1 MKRAERTELRRR
13 EILAA
18 YYQALLDEGLQGA
31 SIAKVARRLDVT
43 PSLLLHYFGTK
54 DQMTIALV
62 DYLLDEFRHSFADQ
76 LAAIEDPVTRLRT
89 ILDALFSPGYHRLL
103 DDRAFY
109 ACFYLSLQ
117 NDEVQKRFAVLDE
130 ATMQLVEGT
139 IVACMD
145 EGAIPRADAR
155 ELATLVNV
163 LEEGY
168 AFRIGGD
175 PDEAAKTALG
185 EMLRG
190 RAAALLGLDA

>member
-31 SIAKVARRLDVT
+31 SIAKVAQRLDVT

-54 DQMTIALV
+54 EQMTVALV
-62 DYLLDEFRHSFADQ
+62 DYLLDEFRHSFADR

-89 ILDALFSPGYHRLL
+89 ILDALFSPGYHTLL

-139 IVACMD
+139 ILACMD
-145 EGAIPRADAR
+145 AGAIPRGDAR

-185 EMLRG
+185 DMLKG